1 MKWHNTTKTDTL
13 ERWIDVDGGLIKN
26 QKAEADRLA
35 AEREAARLAAEKE
48 AGAKDGDAFVG
59 DKRDREGNFKTPD
72 ISDDQ
77 SPNLPWWDDSPPS
90 IGDLIP
96 ENPEDP
102 TSGMDIDQEG
112 TPAPTEAARGAT
124 PTGGQNPQS
133 KETPISRY
141 PSLTYGLQE
150 THTTVLPFTAYLTA
164 ASMDKGTPVQFRIH
178 LNRPV
183 TMIDG
188 PANITAAPADGTY
201 ATTKGLYNV
210 PLNGSGQY
218 NNGVNYPATLA
229 VNYSGQE
236 PQWGKWWARIYEN
249 YTVLGCEYEIIME
262 NMWSQH
268 GGDVVCAVEDDSYS
282 DTVGAT
288 NNIMP
293 LTKYHEC
300 IHFKNIKW
308 YRLGNASASNSY
320 RNNMQI
326 IKGTQKPGQIHR
338 NVRNDGDVKTWTQT
352 TTSGAYNTPTLKE
365 AKTFNF
371 WMHPH
376 AAANFTSNTTRPAVN
391 MTINLKY
398 IVQFKDLRLQAR
410 YPNTLIA
417 GQNITLES
425 TNDVGTS
432 DVLAKPGAN

>member
-1 MKWHNTTKTDTL
+1 MKWYNNTKTDTL
-13 ERWIDVDGGLIKN
+13 ERWIDEQGNLIKN

-77 SPNLPWWDDSPPS
+77 SPNPGWWE
-90 IGDLIP
+90 DLIP

-112 TPAPTEAARGAT
+112 TPEPGPTEAARFT
-124 PTGGQNPQS
+124 SGGQSSQS

-141 PSLTYGLQE
+141 PTLTYGLQE

-164 ASMDKGTPVQFRIH
+164 ASMDKGTPIQFRIH
-178 LNRPV
+178 INRPTQMV
-183 TMIDG
+183 DG
-188 PANITAAPADGTY
+188 PANITATPADGAI
-201 ATTKGLYNV
+201 ATVKGLYNV

-236 PQWGKWWARIYEN
+236 PQWGKWWARLYEN

-262 NMWSQH
+262 NMWTQH

-282 DTVGAT
+282 DTAGAT

-308 YRLGNASASNSY
+308 YNLGNANASNSY

-352 TTSGAYNTPTLKE
+352 TTSGTYNTPTLKE

-376 AAANFTSNTTRPAVN
+376 AAANYTAPSTRPAVN

-398 IVQFKDLRLQAR
+398 IVQFKDLR
-410 YPNTLIA
+410 
-417 GQNITLES
+417 S
-425 TNDVGTS
+425 
-432 DVLAKPGAN
+432 